1 MNKHLVLMASIL
13 LCFRFG
19 FASSSY
25 GVIRKKKLYFSN
37 IKDKRFFFL
46 YYCLQGPINN
56 KVKRSPSE
64 TSPLAFLLMENY
76 LANNVA
82 IQRKEYLQRSALK
95 VSLIDAYQKLLQEDS
110 TIILSDGHVEVPLTN
125 FYEGTI
131 DVNIAAERN
140 RHASNLTRGFAGIA
154 FRKQSSNQYE
164 LVYLRVTNGQLN
176 RIKPPGERI
185 DRAVQYVSLP
195 QWDFDTLR
203 TQFPGKYEA
212 GAKIAEKR
220 WNHLRLLV
228 KNSTITASIDGQV
241 VLNKIPLLGINL
253 TGSIAYWVG
262 DGTDAY
268 FSNLRIHEF

>member
-1 MNKHLVLMASIL
+1 MNMHVFLMTSNL
-13 LCFRFG
+13 LCFLFG
-19 FASSSY
+19 FASTFNR
-25 GVIRKKKLYFSN
+25 VIRKKLYILNIIVFS
-37 IKDKRFFFL
+37 IVLFHITL
-46 YYCLQGPINN
+46 SQGSINN
-56 KVKRSPSE
+56 KGKRSPYE

-82 IQRKEYLQRSALK
+82 IQRKKYLQRSALRM
-95 VSLIDAYQKLLQEDS
+95 SLTDAYQKLLQEDS

-131 DVNIAAERN
+131 DINIAAERN

-176 RIKPPGERI
+176 RIQPPGERI

-220 WNHLRLLV
+220 WNRSRLLV
-228 KNSTITASIDGQV
+228 KNSTITASIDGQI
-241 VLNKIPLLGINL
+241 VLNQIPLLGINL